1 MQPFLSRGERR
12 RAFPISIRSG
22 RFVMTTEALSP
33 RRERSPLNNRLRAM
47 LTQENIITLVVA
59 IIVAGAV
66 VVPLAVL
73 FVSSFKVL
81 DPLGW
86 DTTWGFGNYVEM
98 FTDRVIPKAFLN
110 TLIISSGSTVLA
122 TFLGVSLAWIN
133 ARTNCPGRDYLEPY
147 NLIPFFLSPFVG
159 AIAWHNLG
167 EPQTGLLN
175 NWAREIFGIEGAIIN
190 VDNIYGV
197 IWVTGIFFAPL
208 VYLFVVGSL
217 RRMDPSLEDSARTT
231 GAGLIRTTMTITLPL
246 VMPGILSGAII
257 VFVTSAGE
265 FGVPFKLSAPYG
277 WETLTTQIFTKAVG
291 DDANHY
297 LGAAMSMGLGVIT
310 VLLIW
315 IQQRYIAPRSFTTVT
330 GKGFRPNVLDLG
342 WWRWVAFGYNLLFI
356 LVAVILP
363 IVCLIIVSLH
373 PVWTGKSVW
382 ADLTTINYVKT
393 LFWWRPEA
401 ISAATNGIA
410 NSLIL
415 AFGGASIAMVMAL
428 VISYMI
434 HRTKGFGVRMLDF
447 LSVVPIGF
455 PGIVLAMGVLVTYI
469 QTPIY
474 ATLWILML
482 AYITRFFPYGQ
493 RNISSIMLAISE
505 ELDQSS
511 RMAGASWFTTLW
523 RITIPLLKP
532 GLFAG
537 WILLFIIFLRELS
550 ISIILF
556 TTGTE
561 TLSVGVYYLTNFEN
575 EPLTA
580 ALSMAQTVMLL
591 IAIYAFRRF
600 AGREALTA

>member
-1 MQPFLSRGERR
+1 
-12 RAFPISIRSG
+12 
-22 RFVMTTEALSP
+22 MTTETLP
-33 RRERSPLNNRLRAM
+33 RNVERSLWANRLRAM
-47 LTQENIITLVVA
+47 LTQENIIT
-59 IIVAGAV
+59 IIVSVIVAAAV
-66 VVPLAVL
+66 ILPLLTL
-73 FVSSFKVL
+73 FVSSFRVL

-86 DTTWGFGNYVEM
+86 DTTWGFDNYVTL
-98 FTDRVIPKAFLN
+98 FTDRIIPKAFVN
-110 TLIISSGSTVLA
+110 TLIISSGSTILA

-175 NWAREIFGIEGAIIN
+175 AWARDIFGFEGYWLN
-190 VDNIYGV
+190 VDNIWGV
-197 IWVTGIFFAPL
+197 VWVTGIFFAPL

-231 GAGLIRTTMTITLPL
+231 GAGLLRTTMTVTLPL

-277 WETLTTQIFTKAVG
+277 WETLTTQIFSKAVG

-297 LGAAMSMGLGVIT
+297 LGATMAMSLGAIT
-310 VLLIW
+310 VFLIW

-342 WWRWVAFGYNLLFI
+342 PWRWVAFGYNLLFI
-356 LVAVILP
+356 AVAVVLP
-363 IVCLIIVSLH
+363 ILCLIIVSLH
-373 PVWTGKSVW
+373 PVWTGSILP
-382 ADLTTINYVKT
+382 DQMTLNNYVKT
-393 LFWWRPEA
+393 LFYWHPEA
-401 ISAATNGIA
+401 IQSATNGIV

-428 VISYMI
+428 IVSYMI
-434 HRTKGFGVRMLDF
+434 HRTKGFGVRLLDF

-474 ATLWILML
+474 ATLWILL
-482 AYITRFFPYGQ
+482 LGYITRFFPYGQ

-511 RMAGASWFTTLW
+511 RMAGASWFTTLR

-532 GLFAG
+532 GIFAG

-556 TTGTE
+556 STGTE

-580 ALSMAQTVMLL
+580 ALSMAQTVVLL
-591 IAIYAFRRF
+591 IAIYVFRRV

>member
-1 MQPFLSRGERR
+1 
-12 RAFPISIRSG
+12 
-22 RFVMTTEALSP
+22 MTTETLSP
-33 RRERSPLNNRLRAM
+33 TRERSRTSNRLRAM
-47 LTQENIITLVVA
+47 MTQENLITFVVA

-66 VVPLAVL
+66 IVPLAVL

-98 FTDRVIPKAFLN
+98 FTDRIIPKAFVN

-122 TFLGVSLAWIN
+122 TFLGVSLAWVN

-175 NWAREIFGIEGAIIN
+175 NLARDVLGIEGAIMNI
-190 VDNIYGV
+190 DNIWGV

-231 GAGLIRTTMTITLPL
+231 GAGLVRTTMTVTLPL

-277 WETLTTQIFTKAVG
+277 WETLTTQIFSKAVG
-291 DDANHY
+291 DDANHF
-297 LGAAMSMGLGVIT
+297 LGAAMSMALGVIT
-310 VLLIW
+310 VFLIW
-315 IQQRYIAPRSFTTVT
+315 VQQRYIAPRSFTTVT

-342 WWRWVAFGYNLLFI
+342 PWKWVAFGYNLAFI
-356 LVAVILP
+356 AVAVVLP
-363 IVCLIIVSLH
+363 IVCLVIVSLH
-373 PVWTGKSVW
+373 PVWTGKIVW

-401 ISAATNGIA
+401 ISAATNGIG

-511 RMAGASWFTTLW
+511 RMAGASWFTTLR

>member
-1 MQPFLSRGERR
+1 
-12 RAFPISIRSG
+12 
-22 RFVMTTEALSP
+22 MTTETYSSNAV
-33 RRERSPLNNRLRAM
+33 ERSRLNNRLRA
-47 LTQENIITLVVA
+47 LVTQENIITLIVA
-59 IIVAGAV
+59 LIVAGAV
-66 VVPLAVL
+66 IVPLLVL

-86 DTTWGFGNYVEM
+86 DTTWGFGNYVTM
-98 FTDRVIPKAFLN
+98 FTDRIIPKAFVN
-110 TLIISSGSTVLA
+110 TLIISTGSTVLA
-122 TFLGVSLAWIN
+122 TLLGVSLAWVN

-159 AIAWHNLG
+159 AIAWHNLA

-175 NWAREIFGIEGAIIN
+175 NWARDLLGIEGALLN
-190 VDNIYGV
+190 VNNIWGV

-231 GAGLIRTTMTITLPL
+231 GAGLLRTTMTVTLPL

-277 WETLTTQIFTKAVG
+277 WETLTTQIFSKAVG
-291 DDANHY
+291 DDANYY
-297 LGAAMSMGLGVIT
+297 LGAAMSMALGIIT
-310 VLLIW
+310 VFLIW
-315 IQQRYIAPRSFTTVT
+315 VQQRYIAPRSFTTVT

-342 WWRWVAFGYNLLFI
+342 PWKWVAFGYNIFFI
-356 LVAVILP
+356 MVAVVLP

-373 PVWTGKSVW
+373 PVWTGKVVW

-393 LFWWRPEA
+393 LFWWRPDA
-401 ISAATNGIA
+401 ISAATNGII

-415 AFGGASIAMVMAL
+415 SFGGASIAMVLAL

-447 LSVVPIGF
+447 LSMVPIGF
-455 PGIVLAMGVLVTYI
+455 PGIVLAMGVLITYI

-511 RMAGASWFTTLW
+511 RMAGASWFTTLR

-591 IAIYAFRRF
+591 IAIYAFRRL

>member
-1 MQPFLSRGERR
+1 
-12 RAFPISIRSG
+12 
-22 RFVMTTEALSP
+22 
-33 RRERSPLNNRLRAM
+33 
-47 LTQENIITLVVA
+47 
-59 IIVAGAV
+59 
-66 VVPLAVL
+66 
-73 FVSSFKVL
+73 
-81 DPLGW
+81 
-86 DTTWGFGNYVEM
+86 
-98 FTDRVIPKAFLN
+98 
-110 TLIISSGSTVLA
+110 
-122 TFLGVSLAWIN
+122 
-133 ARTNCPGRDYLEPY
+133 
-147 NLIPFFLSPFVG
+147 
-159 AIAWHNLG
+159 
-167 EPQTGLLN
+167 
-175 NWAREIFGIEGAIIN
+175 
-190 VDNIYGV
+190 
-197 IWVTGIFFAPL
+197 
-208 VYLFVVGSL
+208 
-217 RRMDPSLEDSARTT
+217 
-231 GAGLIRTTMTITLPL
+231 
-246 VMPGILSGAII
+246 
-257 VFVTSAGE
+257 
-265 FGVPFKLSAPYG
+265 
-277 WETLTTQIFTKAVG
+277 
-291 DDANHY
+291 
-297 LGAAMSMGLGVIT
+297 
-310 VLLIW
+310 
-315 IQQRYIAPRSFTTVT
+315 QRYIAPRSFTTVT

-342 WWRWVAFGYNLLFI
+342 PWKWVAFAYNLAFI
-356 LVAVILP
+356 AVAVVLP
-363 IVCLIIVSLH
+363 IICLLIVSLH
-373 PVWTGKSVW
+373 PVWTGKVVV
-382 ADLTTINYVKT
+382 ADLTTINYAKT
-393 LFWWRPEA
+393 LLWWRPDA
-401 ISAATNGIA
+401 ISAATNGII

-415 AFGGASIAMVMAL
+415 SFGGASIAMVMAL

-511 RMAGASWFTTLW
+511 RMAGASWFTTLR

-580 ALSMAQTVMLL
+580 ALSMAQTVLLL

>member
-1 MQPFLSRGERR
+1 
-12 RAFPISIRSG
+12 
-22 RFVMTTEALSP
+22 
-33 RRERSPLNNRLRAM
+33 M
-47 LTQENIITLVVA
+47 LTQENLITAVVSL
-59 IIVAGAV
+59 IVAAAV
-66 VVPLAVL
+66 IIPLVVL

-86 DTTWGFGNYVEM
+86 DTTWGFDNYVVM
-98 FTDRVIPKAFLN
+98 FTDRIIPKAFLN
-110 TLIISSGSTVLA
+110 TLIISSGSTILA
-122 TFLGVSLAWIN
+122 SFLGVSLAWIN
-133 ARTNCPGRDYLEPY
+133 ARTNCPLRDYLEPY

-175 NWAREIFGIEGAIIN
+175 NWARDILGIEGALIN
-190 VDNIYGV
+190 IDNIWGV

-231 GAGLIRTTMTITLPL
+231 GAGLVRTTMTVTLPL

-277 WETLTTQIFTKAVG
+277 WETLTTQIFSKAVG
-291 DDANHY
+291 DDANHN
-297 LGAAMSMGLGVIT
+297 LGAAMSMALGLIT
-310 VLLIW
+310 VILIY

-342 WWRWVAFGYNLLFI
+342 PWRWVAFVYNLLFI
-356 LVAVILP
+356 AVAVVLP
-363 IVCLIIVSLH
+363 IVCLLIVSLH
-373 PVWTGKSVW
+373 PVWTGAIQW
-382 ADLTTINYVKT
+382 DQLTTINYVKT

-401 ISAATNGIA
+401 ISAATNGIG

-415 AFGGASIAMVMAL
+415 AFGGASIAMVLAL

-434 HRTKGFGVRMLDF
+434 HRTKGFGVRLLDF

-455 PGIVLAMGVLVTYI
+455 PGIVLAMGVLITYI

-482 AYITRFFPYGQ
+482 GYITRFFPYGQ

-511 RMAGASWFTTLW
+511 RMAGASWLTTLR

-575 EPLTA
+575 EPLTS

-591 IAIYAFRRF
+591 IAIYVFRRV

>member
-1 MQPFLSRGERR
+1 
-12 RAFPISIRSG
+12 
-22 RFVMTTEALSP
+22 MTTETLSP
-33 RRERSPLNNRLRAM
+33 TLERSRLNNRLRAM
-47 LTQENIITLVVA
+47 VTQENLITFVVA

-66 VVPLAVL
+66 IVPLAVL

-98 FTDRVIPKAFLN
+98 FTDRIIPKAFLN

-147 NLIPFFLSPFVG
+147 NLIPFFLSPFIG

-175 NWAREIFGIEGAIIN
+175 NWARDIFGIEGALIN
-190 VDNIYGV
+190 VDNIWGV

-231 GAGLIRTTMTITLPL
+231 GAGLVRTTMTVTLPL

-277 WETLTTQIFTKAVG
+277 WETLTTQIFSKAVG
-291 DDANHY
+291 DDANHF
-297 LGAAMSMGLGVIT
+297 LGAAMSMALGIIT
-310 VLLIW
+310 VFLIW
-315 IQQRYIAPRSFTTVT
+315 VQQRYIAPRSFTTVT

-342 WWRWVAFGYNLLFI
+342 PWKWVAFAYNLMFI
-356 LVAVILP
+356 AVAVVLP

-373 PVWTGKSVW
+373 PVWTGKIVW
-382 ADLTTINYVKT
+382 ADITTINYVKT
-393 LFWWRPEA
+393 LFWWRPDA
-401 ISAATNGIA
+401 IAAATNGII

-511 RMAGASWFTTLW
+511 RMAGASWFTTLR

-580 ALSMAQTVMLL
+580 ALSMAQTVLLL

>member
-1 MQPFLSRGERR
+1 
-12 RAFPISIRSG
+12 
-22 RFVMTTEALSP
+22 MTTEYLSP
-33 RRERSPLNNRLRAM
+33 TQQRSKLENRLRAM
-47 LTQENIITLVVA
+47 LTQENLITAVVSL
-59 IIVAGAV
+59 IVAAAV
-66 VVPLAVL
+66 IIPLVVL

-86 DTTWGFGNYVEM
+86 DTTWGFDNYVVM
-98 FTDRVIPKAFLN
+98 FTDRIIPKAFVN
-110 TLIISSGSTVLA
+110 TLIISSGSTILA
-122 TFLGVSLAWIN
+122 TLLGVSLAWIN
-133 ARTNCPGRDYLEPY
+133 ARTNCPLRDYLEPY

-175 NWAREIFGIEGAIIN
+175 NWARDLLGIEGALIN
-190 VDNIYGV
+190 IDNIWGV

-231 GAGLIRTTMTITLPL
+231 GAGLLRTTMTVTLPL

-277 WETLTTQIFTKAVG
+277 WETLTTQIFSKAVG
-291 DDANHY
+291 DDANHN
-297 LGAAMSMGLGVIT
+297 LGAAMSMALGLIT
-310 VLLIW
+310 VILIY

-342 WWRWVAFGYNLLFI
+342 PWRWVAFGYNLLFI
-356 LVAVILP
+356 AVAVVLP
-363 IVCLIIVSLH
+363 IVCLLIVSLH
-373 PVWTGKSVW
+373 PVWTGAIQW
-382 ADLTTINYVKT
+382 DQLTTINYVKT

-401 ISAATNGIA
+401 ISAATNGIG

-415 AFGGASIAMVMAL
+415 SFGGASIAMVLAL

-455 PGIVLAMGVLVTYI
+455 PGIVLAMGVLITYI

-482 AYITRFFPYGQ
+482 GYITRFFPYGQ

-511 RMAGASWFTTLW
+511 RMAGASWLTTLR

-532 GLFAG
+532 GIFAG

-580 ALSMAQTVMLL
+580 ALSMAQTVLLL
-591 IAIYAFRRF
+591 IAIYIFRRV

>member
-1 MQPFLSRGERR
+1 
-12 RAFPISIRSG
+12 
-22 RFVMTTEALSP
+22 MTTETLTP
-33 RRERSPLNNRLRAM
+33 TRERSFFENRVRAAF
-47 LTQENIITLVVA
+47 TQENIITMVVSV
-59 IIVAGAV
+59 IVAAAV
-66 VVPLAVL
+66 IVPLAVL
-73 FVSSFKVL
+73 FVSSFRVL
-81 DPLGW
+81 DPGGW
-86 DTTWGFGNYVEM
+86 DTTWGLDNYFLMV
-98 FTDRVIPKAFLN
+98 TDRIIPKAFVN
-110 TLIISSGSTVLA
+110 TLIISSGSTILA
-122 TFLGVSLAWIN
+122 TLLGVSLAWIN
-133 ARTNCPGRDYLEPY
+133 ARTNCPWRDYLEPY

-159 AIAWHNLG
+159 AIAWHNLA

-175 NWAREIFGIEGAIIN
+175 NWVRDIFGIEGALLN
-190 VDNIYGV
+190 VDNIWGV

-231 GAGLIRTTMTITLPL
+231 GAGLVRTTMTVTLPL

-277 WETLTTQIFTKAVG
+277 WETLTTQIFSKAVG

-297 LGAAMSMGLGVIT
+297 LGSAMSMVLGIIT

-342 WWRWVAFGYNLLFI
+342 PWKWLAFAYNLLFI
-356 LVAVILP
+356 AVAVVLP

-373 PVWTGKSVW
+373 PVWTG
-382 ADLTTINYVKT
+382 ALQPGELTFLNYEKT
-393 LFWWRPEA
+393 LFFWREDA
-401 ISAATNGIA
+401 IQAATNGII

-415 AFGGASIAMVMAL
+415 AFGGASIAMVLAL

-434 HRTKGFGVRMLDF
+434 HRTKGFGVRLLDF

-482 AYITRFFPYGQ
+482 GYITRFFPYGQ

-511 RMAGASWFTTLW
+511 RMAGASWFTTLR

-532 GLFAG
+532 GIFAG

-575 EPLTA
+575 EPLTS
-580 ALSMAQTVMLL
+580 ALSMAQTVLLL
-591 IAIYAFRRF
+591 IAIYAFRRV

>member
-1 MQPFLSRGERR
+1 
-12 RAFPISIRSG
+12 
-22 RFVMTTEALSP
+22 MTMETLSP
-33 RRERSPLNNRLRAM
+33 TRERSRLNNRLRSM
-47 LTQENIITLVVA
+47 VTQENIITAIVA
-59 IIVAGAV
+59 LIVAGAV
-66 VVPLAVL
+66 IVPLAVL
-73 FVSSFKVL
+73 FVSSFRVL

-86 DTTWGFGNYVEM
+86 DTVWGFGNYVEM
-98 FTDRVIPKAFLN
+98 FTDRIIPKAFVN

-175 NWAREIFGIEGAIIN
+175 NWARDLLGIEGAIIN
-190 VDNIYGV
+190 VDNIWGV

-231 GAGLIRTTMTITLPL
+231 GAGLLRTTMTVTLPL

-277 WETLTTQIFTKAVG
+277 WETLTTQIFSKAVG

-297 LGAAMSMGLGVIT
+297 LGAAMSMALGIIT
-310 VLLIW
+310 VFLIW
-315 IQQRYIAPRSFTTVT
+315 VQQRYIAPRSFTTVT

-342 WWRWVAFGYNLLFI
+342 SWKWVAFVYNLAFI
-356 LVAVILP
+356 AVAVVLP
-363 IVCLIIVSLH
+363 IICLLIVSLH
-373 PVWTGKSVW
+373 PVWTGKIVV
-382 ADLTTINYVKT
+382 ADLTTINYAKT
-393 LFWWRPEA
+393 LLWWRPDA
-401 ISAATNGIA
+401 ISAATNGII

-415 AFGGASIAMVMAL
+415 SFGGASIAMVMAL

-511 RMAGASWFTTLW
+511 RMAGASWFTTLR

-580 ALSMAQTVMLL
+580 ALSMAQTVLLL
-591 IAIYAFRRF
+591 IAIYIFRRV

>member
-1 MQPFLSRGERR
+1 
-12 RAFPISIRSG
+12 
-22 RFVMTTEALSP
+22 MTTEAYTSNAV
-33 RRERSPLNNRLRAM
+33 ERSRLNNRLRA
-47 LTQENIITLVVA
+47 LVTQQNIITLIVA
-59 IIVAGAV
+59 LIVAGAV
-66 VVPLAVL
+66 IVPLVVL

-86 DTTWGFGNYVEM
+86 DTTWGFGNYVTM
-98 FTDRVIPKAFLN
+98 FTDRIIPKAFVN
-110 TLIISSGSTVLA
+110 TLIISTGSTVLA
-122 TFLGVSLAWIN
+122 TLLGVSLAWVN
-133 ARTNCPGRDYLEPY
+133 ARTNCPGRNYLEPY

-159 AIAWHNLG
+159 AIAWHNLA

-175 NWAREIFGIEGAIIN
+175 NLARDVFGIEGALLN
-190 VDNIYGV
+190 VNNIWGV

-231 GAGLIRTTMTITLPL
+231 GAGLIRTTMTVTLPL

-277 WETLTTQIFTKAVG
+277 WETLTTQIFSKAVG
-291 DDANHY
+291 DDANFY
-297 LGAAMSMGLGVIT
+297 LGAAMSMALGIIT
-310 VLLIW
+310 VFLIW
-315 IQQRYIAPRSFTTVT
+315 VQQRYIAPRSFTTVT

-342 WWRWVAFGYNLLFI
+342 PWKWVAFGYNVFFI
-356 LVAVILP
+356 MVAVVLP

-373 PVWTGKSVW
+373 PVWTGKIVL
-382 ADLTTINYVKT
+382 ADMTTINYVKT

-401 ISAATNGIA
+401 IAAATNGIG

-415 AFGGASIAMVMAL
+415 SFGGASIAMILAL

-447 LSVVPIGF
+447 LSMVPIGF
-455 PGIVLAMGVLVTYI
+455 PGIVLAMGVLITYI

-511 RMAGASWFTTLW
+511 RMCGASWFTTLR

-591 IAIYAFRRF
+591 IAIYAFRRL

>member
-1 MQPFLSRGERR
+1 
-12 RAFPISIRSG
+12 
-22 RFVMTTEALSP
+22 MTTETLSP
-33 RRERSPLNNRLRAM
+33 TQQRSAMENRLRAM
-47 LTQENIITLVVA
+47 MTQENLITAVVSV
-59 IIVAGAV
+59 IVAAAV
-66 VVPLAVL
+66 IVPLVVL

-86 DTTWGFGNYVEM
+86 DTTWGFDNYVIM
-98 FTDRVIPKAFLN
+98 FTDRIIPKAFLN
-110 TLIISSGSTVLA
+110 TLIISSGSTILA
-122 TFLGVSLAWIN
+122 SFLGVSLAWIN
-133 ARTNCPGRDYLEPY
+133 ARTNCPLRDYLEPY

-175 NWAREIFGIEGAIIN
+175 NWARDLLGIEGALIN
-190 VDNIYGV
+190 IDNIWGV

-231 GAGLIRTTMTITLPL
+231 GAGLIRTTMTVTLPL

-277 WETLTTQIFTKAVG
+277 WETLTTQIFSKAVG
-291 DDANHY
+291 DDANHN
-297 LGAAMSMGLGVIT
+297 LGAAMSMALGLIT
-310 VLLIW
+310 VILIY

-342 WWRWVAFGYNLLFI
+342 PWRWVAFAYNLLFI
-356 LVAVILP
+356 AVAVVLP
-363 IVCLIIVSLH
+363 IICLLIVSLH
-373 PVWTGKSVW
+373 PVWTGAIQW
-382 ADLTTINYVKT
+382 DQLTTINYVKT

-401 ISAATNGIA
+401 ISAATNGIG

-415 AFGGASIAMVMAL
+415 SFGGASIAMVLAL

-434 HRTKGFGVRMLDF
+434 HRTKGFGVRLLDF

-455 PGIVLAMGVLVTYI
+455 PGIVLAMGVLITYI

-482 AYITRFFPYGQ
+482 GYITRFFPYGQ

-511 RMAGASWFTTLW
+511 RMAGASWLTTLR

-532 GLFAG
+532 GIFAG

-575 EPLTA
+575 EPLTS
-580 ALSMAQTVMLL
+580 ALSMAQTVLLL
-591 IAIYAFRRF
+591 IAIYVFRRV